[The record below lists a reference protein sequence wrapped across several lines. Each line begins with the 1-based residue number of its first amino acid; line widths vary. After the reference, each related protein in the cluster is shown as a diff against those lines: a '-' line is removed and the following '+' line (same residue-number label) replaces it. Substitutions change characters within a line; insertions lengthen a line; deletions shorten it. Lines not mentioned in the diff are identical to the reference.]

1 MEIIDC
7 NDYLGWFVGKF
18 NPALI
23 KSEEF
28 EFGYKRIAK
37 NTKPDYHYH
46 KLKTEYTILIEG
58 EIYCEST
65 STLIKP
71 ISCIKMNPNE
81 KNDQFFTK
89 DSLILIIN
97 SPSVMNDKYIDL

>member
-1 MEIIDC
+1 MEVIDC
-7 NDYLGWFVGKF
+7 NNYFGWFVGKF

-23 KSEEF
+23 NSKEL
-28 EFGYKRIAK
+28 EFGYKRISK

-46 KLKTEYTILIEG
+46 KFKTEYTILIEG
-58 EIYCEST
+58 EIFCELT
-65 STLIKP
+65 SKIVKP

-81 KNDQFFTK
+81 KNDQFYTK

-97 SPSVMNDKYIDL
+97 SPSVMNDKFIDS